1 LGKDKSG
8 SSVKTVNKFQKSARA
23 FQIATL
29 MTDQEKNVSE
39 IGEFIGE
46 LGAGVFE
53 EKLARVLNETAS
65 AVMANDRDGEVVLRF
80 KMKPISSSQTKVTH
94 SIEFKAPT
102 LNGVKSE
109 KNTTDT
115 VMYVGQKGKLSL
127 FPEDQMQMFSKRGEV
142 AR

>member
-1 LGKDKSG
+1 MS
-8 SSVKTVNKFQKSARA
+8 Q
-23 FQIATL
+23 
-29 MTDQEKNVSE
+29 

-65 AVMANDRDGEVVLRF
+65 AVMANDREGEVILRF
-80 KMKPISSSQTKVTH
+80 KMKPISSSQAKVMH

-109 KNTTDT
+109 KNSTDT
-115 VMYVGQKGKLSL
+115 VMYVGQKGKMSL
-127 FPEDQMQMFSKRGEV
+127 FPEDQMQMFSKRGEISN
-142 AR
+142 